1 MPILSILNKVLEV
14 FARTIKQLRAIK
26 EIHTG
31 KEEVKVSLFTDDMIL
46 YIKVPKDSTRKH
58 LQLINTFSQVA
69 ELTHKIKTQK
79 LVAFLYNK

>member
-1 MPILSILNKVLEV
+1 MFILSILNKVLEV
-14 FARTIKQLRAIK
+14 FARTIKQLRDIK

-58 LQLINTFSQVA
+58 LQLINTFIRVA
-69 ELTHKIKTQK
+69 ELTHKI
-79 LVAFLYNK
+79 